1 MEWTLTDAALFKGVD
16 VSAVGAVSDTLRPV
30 EYLAGHTFYTQ
41 GETGERLFIIVS
53 DKSNCAGAHRM
64 AGRVCSL
71 CWGPQRSIT
80 RRHRSGAHRSVL
92 MTGL

>member
-16 VSAVGAVSDTLRPV
+16 VSAVSAVSDILRPV

-53 DKSNCAGAHRM
+53 GKSNCAGAHRM

-71 CWGPQRSIT
+71 CWALRHVRARSLPPT
-80 RRHRSGAHRSVL
+80 AEPAL
-92 MTGL
+92 NYATA